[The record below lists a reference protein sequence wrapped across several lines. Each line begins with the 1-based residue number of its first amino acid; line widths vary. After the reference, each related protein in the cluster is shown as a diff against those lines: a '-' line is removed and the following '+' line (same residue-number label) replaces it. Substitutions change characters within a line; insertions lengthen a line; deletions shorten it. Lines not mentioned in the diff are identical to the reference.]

1 MATPSG
7 PLGMSEPTGPR
18 SACGVP
24 ALGRSA
30 RQPTARTTAVTR
42 PKDARGCIARR
53 IVSRFVAGR
62 QFGLAAATFRLRH
75 TSQSLAPRP
84 PPIAGAVPVSAEVIH
99 VPLAAD
105 VALRRER
112 ARRTAAA
119 RRPSG
124 FGARRA
130 SPRPAR
136 DVRFHGVRAGGTGDR
151 QRLGVVLAA
160 AAVRDPHAD
169 TDARA
174 DADAADAPGARPA
187 RAGAPQPRRGLARDG
202 LRRLRRVPRRAA

>member
-7 PLGMSEPTGPR
+7 PLGMSESTGPR

-30 RQPTARTTAVTR
+30 RQATPRTTAVTR

-112 ARRTAAA
+112 ARGEEQHQRSEEHTSELQSLAYLVC
-119 RRPSG
+119 RLLLEKKK
-124 FGARRA
+124 
-130 SPRPAR
+130 SPLTVDCAI
-136 DVRFHGVRAGGTGDR
+136 T
-151 QRLGVVLAA
+151 
-160 AAVRDPHAD
+160 
-169 TDARA
+169 
-174 DADAADAPGARPA
+174 PGS
-187 RAGAPQPRRGLARDG
+187 
-202 LRRLRRVPRRAA
+202 